1 MLARL
6 LDEQLDNA
14 DHASIVDHVE
24 SCVACQE
31 RLREL
36 TRNDSRL
43 IEWGAD

>member
-6 LDEQLDNA
+6 LDERLDDA

-24 SCVACQE
+24 SCVLCQK

-36 TRNDSRL
+36 THNDSGL
-43 IEWGAD
+43 FD